1 LTNFVHLRVHTEYSL
16 VDGIVRVPDLM
27 AAVAAAGMPA
37 IALTDQSN
45 LFAMVK
51 FYKEAQAAGVKP
63 VIGVDAWI
71 REPGER
77 APPSRIVFL
86 CQNLIGYRNLTQL
99 VTRSYLEGQRR
110 GAPMLDRAWISRE
123 ALQGL
128 IVLSGG
134 FEGDIGQAF
143 ARGRDEE
150 AERCLERWQAYCGDR
165 FYLEVQRTGRAG
177 EQVCSEAAMDLA
189 QSRGVAAVATND
201 VRFLTRAEFE
211 AHEARVCIHDGAQLG
226 DSSRKRRYSE
236 EQYLKSPAEMAA
248 LFQDAPELLANTVEI
263 AKRCS
268 LEIRLGASMLP
279 AYPVPAGSN
288 TEDFLREESK
298 RGLGGRIAAS
308 PALALSAAVA
318 PYEARLELE
327 LGVICAM
334 GFAGY
339 FLIVADFI
347 RWAREN
353 GVPVGPGRGSGAG
366 SLVAYALGI
375 TDLDPIEHDLLFERF
390 LNPERVSMPDF
401 DVDFCMEGRDR
412 VIEYVANKYG
422 RDRVSQIITYG
433 TLAAKAVVRD
443 VGRVLGHPYGYVDKI
458 AKLIPLEIGMT
469 LDKALEQ
476 EEELKRL
483 YDGDAEIRDLID
495 LARSLEGLARN
506 AGTHA
511 GGVVIAPSILTDFT
525 PLYCEEGSSTPVTQ
539 FDKDDVEAAGLVKFD
554 FLGLRTLTIID
565 WVVRDINAQRAQSG
579 EAPLVMSALPM
590 DDAATYALLKSTKTT
605 AVFQLESRGM
615 KDLIRRLQ
623 PDRFGDIVALV
634 ALFRPGPLQSGMVED
649 FIARKHDTSG
659 ATIDYLHPDLKPVLE
674 ATYGVILY
682 QEQVMQIAQIL
693 AGYTLGGADLLR
705 RAMGKKKPEEMAKQ
719 RSVFVSG
726 AVARGVREA
735 QATHIFDLMEKFAG
749 YGFNKSHSAAYALL
763 SYQTAWLK
771 AHYPAAYMAA
781 VLSSDMDKT
790 EKVVTLIDECNG
802 MGLKVLPP
810 DVNASV
816 YAFRVA
822 GADSIRYGMG
832 AIKGVGASAV
842 EAIIEERERN
852 GEFRTL
858 PDLCRRIDLARVNR
872 RVLEALIRSG
882 SLDRIGPNRAS
893 LTAELERSMHLGEQ
907 NSRAISV
914 GQVDLFGLSAAE
926 NTAVADWSE
935 AERLAGERE
944 TLGLFL
950 SGHPITPYEPDLKFL
965 VSARLADVG
974 GPKPPPVM
982 EGGRGWSAGKP
993 ATVAGLVLEIR
1004 RRPNRVTLILDDRSA
1019 RLEVSLYEEVFQQHR
1034 DIIVK
1039 DAILIID
1046 GTLRFDDFIE
1056 AWRLQGKSLM
1066 DIDRA
1071 RERFARR
1078 LWLRWPEEFDGPQG
1092 MNRFEQVLKPYLRGP
1107 CGVSVVVNRSEYSG
1121 KVNLPDAWSVR
1132 PTRELLDR
1140 LSALVG
1146 REGWYLVY
1154 GPRNDARGEE
1164 TSLWR

>member
-1 LTNFVHLRVHTEYSL
+1 
-16 VDGIVRVPDLM
+16 
-27 AAVAAAGMPA
+27 
-37 IALTDQSN
+37 
-45 LFAMVK
+45 
-51 FYKEAQAAGVKP
+51 
-63 VIGVDAWI
+63 
-71 REPGER
+71 
-77 APPSRIVFL
+77 
-86 CQNLIGYRNLTQL
+86 
-99 VTRSYLEGQRR
+99 
-110 GAPMLDRAWISRE
+110 
-123 ALQGL
+123 
-128 IVLSGG
+128 
-134 FEGDIGQAF
+134 
-143 ARGRDEE
+143 
-150 AERCLERWQAYCGDR
+150 
-165 FYLEVQRTGRAG
+165 
-177 EQVCSEAAMDLA
+177 
-189 QSRGVAAVATND
+189 
-201 VRFLTRAEFE
+201 
-211 AHEARVCIHDGAQLG
+211 
-226 DSSRKRRYSE
+226 
-236 EQYLKSPAEMAA
+236 
-248 LFQDAPELLANTVEI
+248 
-263 AKRCS
+263 
-268 LEIRLGASMLP
+268 
-279 AYPVPAGSN
+279 
-288 TEDFLREESK
+288 
-298 RGLGGRIAAS
+298 
-308 PALALSAAVA
+308 
-318 PYEARLELE
+318 
-327 LGVICAM
+327 
-334 GFAGY
+334 
-339 FLIVADFI
+339 
-347 RWAREN
+347 
-353 GVPVGPGRGSGAG
+353 
-366 SLVAYALGI
+366 
-375 TDLDPIEHDLLFERF
+375 
-390 LNPERVSMPDF
+390 
-401 DVDFCMEGRDR
+401 
-412 VIEYVANKYG
+412 
-422 RDRVSQIITYG
+422 
-433 TLAAKAVVRD
+433 
-443 VGRVLGHPYGYVDKI
+443 
-458 AKLIPLEIGMT
+458 
-469 LDKALEQ
+469 
-476 EEELKRL
+476 
-483 YDGDAEIRDLID
+483 
-495 LARSLEGLARN
+495 
-506 AGTHA
+506 
-511 GGVVIAPSILTDFT
+511 
-525 PLYCEEGSSTPVTQ
+525 
-539 FDKDDVEAAGLVKFD
+539 
-554 FLGLRTLTIID
+554 
-565 WVVRDINAQRAQSG
+565 
-579 EAPLVMSALPM
+579 M

-659 ATIDYLHPDLKPVLE
+659 ATIDYLHPDLKPVLA

-705 RAMGKKKPEEMAKQ
+705 RAMGKKKAEEMAKQ

-726 AVARGVREA
+726 AVTRGVREA

-852 GEFRTL
+852 GEFKTL

-893 LTAELERSMHLGEQ
+893 LTAELERAMHLGEQ

-974 GPKPPPVM
+974 GPKPPPVL

-1092 MNRFEQVLKPYLRGP
+1092 MNRFEQVLKALPARALRRE
-1107 CGVSVVVNRSEYSG
+1107 CGGEPRRLQRQGE
-1121 KVNLPDAWSVR
+1121 SVR
-1132 PTRELLDR
+1132 C
-1140 LSALVG
+1140 LVG
-1146 REGWYLVY
+1146 AAHAGAA
-1154 GPRNDARGEE
+1154 GPAFCACRA
-1164 TSLWR
+1164 